1 MGDDEMALAPWI
13 TRFARRVLRS
23 QSTVFVSPSLSPY
36 AAMTVFDSP
45 RLLAD
50 IGGTYARFTVETAP
64 GVFAHRA
71 SLRCAEHA
79 DFHAAVTAY
88 LSGLPAG
95 QVPHIDHAAIAIANP
110 VEGDQVRMTNYHWQ
124 FSIEQMR
131 QRLQL
136 DSLVVVNDFTA
147 LAMALPRL
155 LPNQRRQVGG
165 GEARENSVVGLLGAG
180 SGLGVSGLIPAA
192 EGHIALGTEGGHT
205 SFSPRDDREL
215 AILRYGMRQ
224 FSHVSF
230 ERLLS
235 GPGLELIYRALCQE
249 AGQSA
254 EALAAPEITRRAL
267 EQSCPV
273 CVQTVQAFCA
283 ILGTAAANLAVTL
296 GALGGI
302 YIGGGIVPRLGAR
315 FDNSG
320 FRARFEDKGR
330 FTDYVKAIPTYVIT
344 AEHATFMGASAILG
358 AQLRGLQRD
367 QGSALMGQIQRSRDS
382 LSPAEKRV
390 ADHVLAHPRSAL
402 SDPIAEIARAAQVS
416 QPTVIRFCR
425 SLGCEGLSD
434 FKLRLASGLSAT
446 VPLTHTQVTGED
458 SMLEL
463 GVKVLGNTASAIL
476 QVREQLNRDTL
487 VRAIDLL
494 AAAEHIDFYAT
505 GHYGVVADDAQFKFL
520 RFGVPS
526 SSYTQARLQLLSAQV
541 LGPKN
546 VVVIISS
553 SGHLDDLLEV
563 AETARARGAPVLAIT
578 ASQSP
583 LARKADVALIV
594 DHVEDLAT
602 HVPMVSRIL
611 HLLVIDIL
619 AVGVAMRK
627 GGEAG
632 LPGLVPAAL
641 ALHDTQPESAPAA
654 AKPTGLGISAAGA
667 LARLTSHS
675 R

>member
-1 MGDDEMALAPWI
+1 
-13 TRFARRVLRS
+13 
-23 QSTVFVSPSLSPY
+23 
-36 AAMTVFDSP
+36 MTPFDSP

-50 IGGTYARFTVETAP
+50 IGGSYARFTIESAPTA
-64 GVFAHRA
+64 FQHTA

-88 LSGLPAG
+88 LAGLPAG
-95 QVPHIDHAAIAIANP
+95 QVARIEHAAIAIANP
-110 VEGDQVRMTNYHWQ
+110 VEGDEVRMTNYHWQ

-131 QRLQL
+131 QRLGFET
-136 DSLVVVNDFTA
+136 LVVVNDFTA
-147 LAMALPRL
+147 LAMSLPQL

-165 GEARENSVVGLLGAG
+165 GLARDRSVVGLLGAG
-180 SGLGVSGLIPAA
+180 SGLGVSGLIPAVD
-192 EGHIALGTEGGHT
+192 GWVALGTEGGHT
-205 SFSPRDDREL
+205 SFSPRDEREI
-215 AILRYGMRQ
+215 AILRYGLTQ
-224 FSHVSF
+224 FSHLSH

-235 GPGLELIYRALCQE
+235 GPGIELIHRALRDR
-249 AGQSA
+249 AG
-254 EALAAPEITRRAL
+254 LAPVGLSAPEITRRAL
-267 EQSCPV
+267 DDSCAV
-273 CVQTVQAFCA
+273 CVETLAAFCA
-283 ILGTAAANLAVTL
+283 MLGTAAANLAVTL

-302 YIGGGIVPRLGAR
+302 YIGGGIVPRLGDY
-315 FDNSG
+315 FDRSP

-330 FTDYVKAIPTYVIT
+330 FSDYLKGIPTYVIT
-344 AEHATFMGASAILG
+344 AEHATFTGASAILA
-358 AQLRGLQRD
+358 AQLRGLHTD
-367 QGSALMGQIQRSRDS
+367 HGPAILSQIKRSRDS
-382 LSPAEKRV
+382 LSPAERRV
-390 ADHVLAHPRSAL
+390 ADHVLAHLRSAL
-402 SDPIAEIARAAQVS
+402 GDPIAAIARAALVS

-463 GVKVLGNTASAIL
+463 GVKVLSNTASAIL
-476 QVREQLNRDTL
+476 QVRDQLNRDTL

-494 AAAEHIDFYAT
+494 AGAERIEFYAV

-520 RFGVPS
+520 RFGVPCS
-526 SSYTQARLQLLSAQV
+526 SVTEARLQVLSANV
-541 LGPKN
+541 LKATD
-546 VVVIISS
+546 VVVIICS
-553 SGHLDDLLEV
+553 SGRIDELLTV
-563 AETARARGAPVLAIT
+563 ADTARQRGAAVLAIT

-583 LARKADVALIV
+583 LARKADVVLIV

-619 AVGVAMRK
+619 AVGVAMRH
-627 GGEAG
+627 GGDSVAALPQATASG
-632 LPGLVPAAL
+632 LDEGDPAA
-641 ALHDTQPESAPAA
+641 PAPAA
-654 AKPTGLGISAAGA
+654 AKPVGLGISAAGA

>member
-1 MGDDEMALAPWI
+1 MATSQERCTVAPA
-13 TRFARRVLRS
+13 TRNPRPAPD
-23 QSTVFVSPSLSPY
+23 TT
-36 AAMTVFDSP
+36 MTPFESP

-50 IGGTYARFTVETAP
+50 IGGTYARFTLESAP
-64 GVFAHRA
+64 GVFRHTA

-79 DFHAAVTAY
+79 DFHAAVSAY
-88 LSGLPAG
+88 LAGLAPGEAAR
-95 QVPHIDHAAIAIANP
+95 IEHAAIAIANP
-110 VEGDQVRMTNYHWQ
+110 VAGDAVRMTNYHWR

-131 QRLQL
+131 QRLGL

-147 LAMALPRL
+147 LAMSLPRL
-155 LPNQRRQVGG
+155 APGQRRAVGG
-165 GEARENSVVGLLGAG
+165 GLAREQSVVGLLGAG

-192 EGHIALGTEGGHT
+192 DGWVALGTEGGHT
-205 SFSPRDDREL
+205 SFSPRDEREI
-215 AILRYGMRQ
+215 AILRYGQ
-224 FSHVSF
+224 QEFPHLSH

-235 GPGLELIYRALCQE
+235 GPGIELIHRALRAN
-249 AGQSA
+249 AGLPPEPLS
-254 EALAAPEITRRAL
+254 APEITRRAL
-267 EQSCPV
+267 DGSDAMCT
-273 CVQTVQAFCA
+273 QTLDAFCA
-283 ILGTAAANLAVTL
+283 VLGTVASNLAVTL

-302 YIGGGIVPRLGAR
+302 YIGGGIVPRLGSY
-315 FDNSG
+315 FDRSP

-330 FTDYVKAIPTYVIT
+330 FTDYVKDIPTYVIT
-344 AEHATFMGASAILG
+344 AEHATFTGASAILA
-358 AQLRGLQRD
+358 AQLRTLQTD
-367 QGSALMGQIQRSRDS
+367 HGSALLSQIKRSLDG
-382 LSPAEKRV
+382 LSPAERRV

-402 SDPIAEIARAAQVS
+402 GDPIAEIARASQVS

-476 QVREQLNRDTL
+476 QVRDQLNRDTL
-487 VRAIDLL
+487 GRAIDLL
-494 AAAEHIDFYAT
+494 AAAERIEFFAV

-526 SSYTQARLQLLSAQV
+526 ASFTDPRLQV
-541 LGPKN
+541 LAANVLRPSD

-553 SGHLDDLLEV
+553 SGRTEELLAV
-563 AETARARGAPVLAIT
+563 ADAARQRGAPVLAIT

-594 DHVEDLAT
+594 DHVEDVAT
-602 HVPMVSRIL
+602 QVPMVSRIL

-619 AVGVAMRK
+619 AVGVAMRT
-627 GGEAG
+627 GGGGA
-632 LPGLVPAAL
+632 AAL
-641 ALHDTQPESAPAA
+641 PRAAVGLDEDKPLPPPAA
-654 AKPTGLGISAAGA
+654 AKPAGLGISAAGA